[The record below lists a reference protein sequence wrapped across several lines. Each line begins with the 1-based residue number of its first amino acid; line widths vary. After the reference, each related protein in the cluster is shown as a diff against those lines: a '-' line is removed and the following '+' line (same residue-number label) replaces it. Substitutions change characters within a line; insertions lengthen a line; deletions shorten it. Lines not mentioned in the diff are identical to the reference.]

1 MVNNKLIKK
10 IIISFLCAA
19 IGYVTFTQIHLS
31 GINFYGAM
39 GSAILGLAPIALD
52 WFNKY
57 NTRINSIKEFAV
69 ERVEELNNKIEA
81 HFKDI
86 NTRLNNLAEETELNK
101 VRAEAYSAR
110 GEAQQALNIVNMAL
124 DQSATAQRRIND
136 LLSSGVIFKLCE
148 ITTKLDL
155 KQSTIEGMINK
166 NIAIVKSED
175 TNH

>member
-1 MVNNKLIKK
+1 MSNKLIKK
-10 IIISFLCAA
+10 IIFSLLCAA
-19 IGYVTFTQIHLS
+19 IGYVIFIQIQLL
-31 GINFYGAM
+31 GINLIGAI

-57 NTRINSIKEFAV
+57 NARINSIRDLAV
-69 ERVEELNNKIEA
+69 QRVEELNKKIETR
-81 HFKDI
+81 FDDLNI
-86 NTRLNNLAEETELNK
+86 RLNNLAEETELNK

-148 ITTKLDL
+148 ITTKLEL
-155 KQSTIEGMINK
+155 KQ
-166 NIAIVKSED
+166 NIILESFNDE
-175 TNH
+175 NR